1 MSYGLTATGFSR
13 KRLQDIKDDLVTGF
27 EAAFG
32 PINQN
37 EDSAMMQIIGI
48 MAEQLA
54 ELWELSETTYTGLS
68 PQSAVGAQLDGAAE
82 LGGITREAAAKS
94 TVVVGMTGSLT
105 TVVAAG
111 KQFKSSTT
119 DDVVEVDSSTTIQA
133 TDLVSFKIDCQTPVN
148 LQLYRV
154 TIGGVNCDFTSD
166 ASATAAEISAGIK
179 AAIDTAAPGMTGTDH
194 GDGTVTVLSDD
205 GETGYSCSVSGGNL
219 IFTEYTTPTDCT
231 ALNTGVVLVTAEQ
244 IDTIVTP
251 VAGLVS
257 VLNYADGDQGR
268 AVETDAELRI
278 RMRRVRRG
286 AATVD
291 AIRSRI
297 IDEVDGVSTCL
308 VVENSTDVAVGGQD
322 PHSIHVIVQGGAD
335 QDVVDKIWELKG
347 GGIATYGGSSGT
359 AVDGAGNSHT
369 VYYDRPTT
377 RYGHV
382 RIRYTAY
389 DEETLPANAD
399 DAIAD
404 AIKTYGDTFV
414 IGQDMLYQRFLT
426 PVLTTVD
433 GVGSA
438 QVELDHTTNPGDS
451 PSFVVDTD
459 HAVDDDEVVVFDL
472 TRIDVAAV

>member
-1 MSYGLTATGFSR
+1 MAYGLTATGFSR
-13 KRLQDIKDDLVTGF
+13 KRLQDVQDGVVVAL
-27 EAAFG
+27 EAALG

-37 EDSAMMQIIGI
+37 PDSAIMQIVGPFAQEI
-48 MAEQLA
+48 A
-54 ELWELSETTYTGLS
+54 ELWEVSETNYTGLS

-82 LGGITREAAAKS
+82 LAGITREAAAKS
-94 TVVVGMTGSLT
+94 TVVVGLTGTLA
-105 TVVAAG
+105 TVVAAA

-119 DDVVEVDSSTTIQA
+119 DDVVEVDTSTTIQA
-133 TDLVSFKIDCQTPVN
+133 SNLVRFKLDCQTPVN

-154 TIGGVNCDFTSD
+154 TIGGVNCDYTSD

-219 IFTEYTTPTDCT
+219 IFTEYTTPADCT
-231 ALNTGVVLVTAEQ
+231 ALNTGVVLVNEGQ

-257 VLNYADGDQGR
+257 VYNYADGDQGR

-278 RMRRVRRG
+278 RIRRVRRG
-286 AATVD
+286 AATAD

-308 VVENSTDVAVGGQD
+308 VVENTTDVAVGGQD

-335 QDVVDKIWELKG
+335 QDIVDKIWDLKG
-347 GGIATYGGSSGT
+347 AGIATYGGSSGT

-369 VYYDRPTT
+369 VYYDRPTS

-389 DEETLPANAD
+389 DEETLPVDAD
-399 DAIAD
+399 DAIQE
-404 AIKTYGDTFV
+404 AILTYGNTFV
-414 IGQDMLYQRFLT
+414 IGQDMLWQRFLT

-433 GVGSA
+433 GIKSA
-438 QVELDHTTNPGDS
+438 VVELDHTTNPGDG
-451 PSFVVDTD
+451 PTYVVDTD
-459 HAVDDDEVVVFDL
+459 HVVDDDEVVLFDL
-472 TRIDVAAV
+472 TRIDVAEA